1 MRVLL
6 LSVFVALLL
15 GIVLVPAAFEQAS
28 AQTVGL
34 KEGQWVKYT
43 VDCRAY
49 AFISDEEQK
58 KKLKDKLDE
67 DCSKSMKQ
75 RYGVTNVDNIEW
87 YKVKVSKIDG
97 TKVTFD
103 ESIKVRGSAEKSMG
117 RSVIDIASYGD
128 LPEWAIPVGL
138 RVGDQIPTPEN
149 YSPLKVYEIKNISED
164 ILWKDEG
171 FENVEFL
178 YLISENRI
186 MQGGKKTDLY
196 ANFWFER
203 STGILLANEIG
214 TTTWTGGYGD
224 WTDISI
230 DLELLDFS
238 TGGIKVQEKTDL
250 DSLSFKEAERKI
262 ANLEGTGRYIVNKVC
277 CDNMSDDNIVNKYEI
292 LTANHEEI
300 GMLRIEGKDKVGV
313 ILVNSFFDWTH
324 SGATMDEANDIMLEI
339 QDRFVPESMAISPGK
354 ILLKHDDE
362 AYAET
367 KKVGSKT
374 IKVES
379 RPTVILGTPIV
390 EFTLMIDYGVVGF
403 VPTQPPIETSKIPAQ
418 EEVTAGV
425 SEQAVSADIDMVYI
439 LGFGLGIATAIGV
452 TIIVC
457 ILIIRLK
464 KKTKTTQQKP
474 SSVLQQPAEEEQTLS
489 YDLPSRKRS
498 DLWYIFCI
506 FGIIGGIVAYFILR
520 NDDPKK
526 AKNCLII
533 GIGTTVLWSFLFPF

>member
-1 MRVLL
+1 MKVLL

-103 ESIKVRGSAEKSMG
+103 ESIKVRGSAEKSME

-186 MQGGKKTDLY
+186 
-196 ANFWFER
+196 
-203 STGILLANEIG
+203 ILSESDNVLSIHIYNESK
-214 TTTWTGGYGD
+214 YNHQ
-224 WTDISI
+224 
-230 DLELLDFS
+230 FNY
-238 TGGIKVQEKTDL
+238 
-250 DSLSFKEAERKI
+250 SLSDERNWLESLNDTLFINAQKDTTIYLKLILMKI
-262 ANLEGTGRYIVNKVC
+262 Q
-277 CDNMSDDNIVNKYEI
+277 S
-292 LTANHEEI
+292 
-300 GMLRIEGKDKVGV
+300 
-313 ILVNSFFDWTH
+313 
-324 SGATMDEANDIMLEI
+324 
-339 QDRFVPESMAISPGK
+339 
-354 ILLKHDDE
+354 LL
-362 AYAET
+362 
-367 KKVGSKT
+367 
-374 IKVES
+374 
-379 RPTVILGTPIV
+379 
-390 EFTLMIDYGVVGF
+390 
-403 VPTQPPIETSKIPAQ
+403 
-418 EEVTAGV
+418 
-425 SEQAVSADIDMVYI
+425 
-439 LGFGLGIATAIGV
+439 
-452 TIIVC
+452 
-457 ILIIRLK
+457 
-464 KKTKTTQQKP
+464 
-474 SSVLQQPAEEEQTLS
+474 
-489 YDLPSRKRS
+489 
-498 DLWYIFCI
+498 
-506 FGIIGGIVAYFILR
+506 
-520 NDDPKK
+520 
-526 AKNCLII
+526 
-533 GIGTTVLWSFLFPF
+533 